1 MSDNWWDDG
10 DSMFNTGFDPYA
22 ELQHLKMVSSVQE
35 QKINQ
40 LISHNNKLQDLLVE
54 LSQQHV
60 NITNQYGNFNKRLS
74 SITKDLKNFKE
85 STVVLTNDLESK

>member
-1 MSDNWWDDG
+1 MSDNWWEG
-10 DSMFNTGFDPYA
+10 DNMFNNDFDPYA